1 MVRVRQRFPHE
12 REEVEAAIARELARV
27 GDRITAGM
35 RVCIGVGSRGITAL
49 DTIVRA
55 VVAAVRARGAQPFVT
70 PAMGAHGGATPDGQ
84 RRLLESFGISEA
96 KIGCPIESSMDVV
109 ELGVADGVPVYFSRL
124 AREADLTIPIN
135 RVRRHSGFRGRL
147 ESGLCKMLGLGFG
160 NQRGAQAIHAHG
172 FARVAGLIPE
182 VAKVILERANIG
194 FGIALLENADDT
206 TARIEA
212 VPREAFLEREPELL
226 ALAIRLMPQIR
237 IPDFDLLV
245 VDELGKDIS
254 EAGMDANVTGRSVAG
269 LVKAEVRYRT
279 LAALHLSTGT
289 RGNATGMGFADVVS
303 QSLVDA
309 IDWRVTYTNCATAG
323 AVHPARLPVVMA
335 TDRDA
340 IALGMALALRPG
352 QPAPRIVRIAS
363 TKRLEVIA
371 VSEDLAASLAVPGV
385 EVIGAPEAW
394 EFSTAGHVLPIGTE
408 PT

>member
-12 REEVEAAIARELARV
+12 REDVDAAITRELACA

-55 VVAAVRARGAQPFVT
+55 VVAAVCARGAQPFVT
-70 PAMGAHGGATPDGQ
+70 PAMGAHGGATADGQ
-84 RRLLESFGISEA
+84 RRLLETFGITEA

-109 ELGVADGVPVYFSRL
+109 ELGAADGVPVYFSRL

-160 NQRGAQAIHAHG
+160 NQQGAQAIHAHG
-172 FARVAGLIPE
+172 FARVAELIPE
-182 VAKVILERANIG
+182 VARVILERANIG

-206 TARIEA
+206 TARVEA
-212 VPREAFLEREPELL
+212 VPREAF
-226 ALAIRLMPQIR
+226 LAIRLMPQIR

-269 LVKAEVRYRT
+269 LVKADVRYRT
-279 LAALHLSTGT
+279 LAALHLSAGT

-363 TKRLEVIA
+363 TKRLEVIS
-371 VSEDLAASLAVPGV
+371 VSEDLAANLAVPGV
-385 EVIGAPEAW
+385 EVIGAPAAW
-394 EFSTAGHVLPIGTE
+394 EFSTAGQVLPIGTE
-408 PT
+408 ST